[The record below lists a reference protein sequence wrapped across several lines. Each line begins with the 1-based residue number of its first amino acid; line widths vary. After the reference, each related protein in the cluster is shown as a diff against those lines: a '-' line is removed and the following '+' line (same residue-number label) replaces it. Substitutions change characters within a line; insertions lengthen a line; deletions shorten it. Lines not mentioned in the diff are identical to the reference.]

1 MEQLFI
7 TILNM
12 SLTGSVIILAM
23 LIVRLCFR
31 RAPRSFTYV
40 LWAAV
45 LFRLL
50 CPVSFSSSLS
60 FLGIFANEAVNGG
73 RMEYIPQDIGYQM
86 EPTVNLP
93 VPGISDVVNES
104 LPAGNP
110 AGSINPLQIVLFI
123 GAWIWILG
131 MAIMVIRSALSL
143 YFLKRKLKLAVWER
157 ENIYRM
163 PGEGT
168 PFVYGIFRPRIYLSQ
183 ALGPEEE
190 RYMLLHEQIHI
201 RRLDPLFRT
210 LAYLALCLHWFN
222 PFVWL
227 AFSLSEKDMEMSC
240 DEAVIRRIGNNVKKQ
255 YSASLLALASG
266 KRMSKGIPLAFGE
279 GDTKQRIENV
289 LHYRKPARLLA
300 IAAAI
305 ACVTLAV
312 QFLAYPKGETDSDNG
327 KTIYYGVVTYADME
341 GETLPRVVRI
351 PRLGDVDIPEAD
363 LVEPYIEIDFDGLEP
378 GDLIRITFPK
388 GEEISIMETYPAQF
402 SHKAEK
408 IEVMGRG
415 PFGLQP
421 VEGNRYRFAVPLGMA
436 PDAQPGDS
444 LDIYRQRTD
453 ENGQAEDK
461 EFLYSVEVLEV
472 MPESY
477 QILVNMSPEE
487 AEVFLSEFGFGLR
500 CELVKQD
507 SDSEQAQGQAE
518 ASRGESSSPEYPDE
532 MLLDMSIPYLSWP
545 DLEILQARED
555 LNGTFRLNIQSI
567 ARSARGID
575 RYVVNMLTEDSVEE
589 LPFLAFAEDCV
600 FRVNREMNSIR
611 YEDVSFDEFLE
622 LFGDGFVWRTP
633 SFILHF
639 ENNLIT
645 HAILESAWYHAG
657 ITYEPFVRDTWY
669 SDIQNFP
676 EMAGIDPLETYYNRV
691 RTEESDFGEGAG
703 VETAEIYTGNI
714 GDGDS
719 GIVLFKNEAGDVLYS
734 EGAHTARAGW
744 NNIYLGE
751 QNGTPFLMRVHI
763 EDRDTYGSYDY
774 QVFRLGEHGEILQI
788 AGSSF
793 SFDEDR
799 IPYDEEIANE
809 WMAQMNAYL
818 DRSHLLLSTQDGEVR
833 T

>member
-60 FLGIFANEAVNGG
+60 FLGIFASEAVNDG
-73 RMEYIPQDIGYQM
+73 RMEYIPQDIGYQV
-86 EPTVNLP
+86 EPKVTLP
-93 VPGISDVVNES
+93 VPGINDVVNES

-110 AGSINPLQIVLFI
+110 AGSVNPLQIVLFI

-143 YFLKRKLKLAVWER
+143 YFLKRKLKIAVWER

-240 DEAVIRRIGNNVKKQ
+240 DEAVIRQIGSSVKKK

-266 KRMSKGIPLAFGE
+266 KRMIKGIPLAFGE

-312 QFLAYPKGETDSDNG
+312 QFLAYPTGETDSDDG
-327 KTIYYGVVTYADME
+327 KTIFYGVVTYADME
-341 GETLPRVVRI
+341 GEALPRVVRI
-351 PRLGDVDIPEAD
+351 PRFGDVDIPEAD
-363 LVEPYIEIDFDGLEP
+363 LVEPYIEIDFDGLEA

-388 GEEISIMETYPAQF
+388 GEEISIMETYPGQF

-415 PFGLQP
+415 PFALQP
-421 VEGNRYRFAVPLGMA
+421 VEGNRCRFAIPLGMA
-436 PDAQPGDS
+436 PNAQPGDS
-444 LDIYRQRTD
+444 LDIYRQVPD
-453 ENGQAEDK
+453 KNGQTQEE
-461 EFLYSVEVLEV
+461 EFLHSVEVLEV
-472 MPESY
+472 VPEAY
-477 QILVNMSPEE
+477 QIWVDMSPEE
-487 AEVFLSEFGFGLR
+487 AEGFLSEFGFGLR
-500 CELVKQD
+500 CELVKQGNGQ
-507 SDSEQAQGQAE
+507 EGTQGQA
-518 ASRGESSSPEYPDE
+518 ASSEQMVPPEE
-532 MLLDMSIPYLSWP
+532 ETVPYLSLD
-545 DLEILQARED
+545 DLQTLIGRED

-600 FRVNREMNSIR
+600 FRVNREMNSIH

-645 HAILESAWYHAG
+645 HVILESAWYHAG

-669 SDIQNFP
+669 SDIQGFP

-691 RTEESDFGEGAG
+691 RTEKSDFGEGTG

-719 GIVLFKNEAGDVLYS
+719 GIVLFKNEAGDILYS
-734 EGAHTARAGW
+734 EGAHTTRAGW

-751 QNGTPFLMRVHI
+751 QDGTPFLMRVHI

-788 AGSSF
+788 AGSSLT
-793 SFDEDR
+793 FDDDR
-799 IPYDEEIANE
+799 IPYDEEIAGE

-818 DRSHLLLSTQDGEVR
+818 DRSHLLLSTQEGEVR
-833 T
+833 TE

>member
-1 MEQLFI
+1 MMEQLFI
-7 TILNM
+7 SILNM

-31 RAPRSFTYV
+31 RAPRSFTHV

-60 FLGIFANEAVNGG
+60 FLGIFANEAVNDG

-110 AGSINPLQIVLFI
+110 AGSVNPLQVVLFI

-143 YFLKRKLKLAVWER
+143 YFLKRKLKIAVWER

-168 PFVYGIFRPRIYLSQ
+168 PFVYGIFRPHIYLSQ

-201 RRLDPLFRT
+201 RRMDPLFRT

-240 DEAVIRRIGNNVKKQ
+240 DEAVIRQIGSSIKKK

-266 KRMSKGIPLAFGE
+266 QRMIKGIPLAFGE

-363 LVEPYIEIDFDGLEP
+363 LVEPYIEIDFDGLEI

-388 GEEISIMETYPAQF
+388 GEEISVMETYPGQF

-415 PFGLQP
+415 PFGMQP
-421 VEGNRYRFAVPLGMA
+421 VEGNRYRFAIPLGMA

-444 LDIYRQRTD
+444 LDIYRQVPD
-453 ENGQAEDK
+453 KNGQTQEE
-461 EFLYSVEVLEV
+461 EFLHSVEVLEV

-487 AEVFLSEFGFGLR
+487 AEGFLSEFGFGLR
-500 CELVKQD
+500 CELVKQGNGQ
-507 SDSEQAQGQAE
+507 EGTQGQA
-518 ASRGESSSPEYPDE
+518 ASSEQMVPPEE
-532 MLLDMSIPYLSWP
+532 ETVPYLSLD
-545 DLEILQARED
+545 DLQILMGRED

-567 ARSARGID
+567 ARSGRGID
-575 RYVVNMLTEDSVEE
+575 RYVVNMLTEDSLDE

-611 YEDVSFDEFLE
+611 YENVSFDEFLE

-645 HAILESAWYHAG
+645 HVIMESAWYHAG

-669 SDIQNFP
+669 SDIQGFP

-691 RTEESDFGEGAG
+691 RTEKSDFGEGAG

-719 GIVLFKNEAGDVLYS
+719 GIVLFKNEAGDILYS

-751 QNGTPFLMRVHI
+751 LNGTPFLMRVHI
-763 EDRDTYGSYDY
+763 EDRDTYGGYDY
-774 QVFRLGEHGEILQI
+774 QVFRLGEQGEILQI

-793 SFDEDR
+793 TFDQDR
-799 IPYDEEIANE
+799 IPYDEEIFSQ
-809 WMAQMNAYL
+809 WKGQMDAYL
-818 DRSHLLLSTQDGEVR
+818 NQCQLLLSTQDGEVR
-833 T
+833 TE

>member
-1 MEQLFI
+1 MMEQLFI
-7 TILNM
+7 SILNM
-12 SLTGSVIILAM
+12 SLTASVIILAM

-31 RAPRSFTYV
+31 RAPRSFTHV

-143 YFLKRKLKLAVWER
+143 YFLKRKLKIAVWER

-168 PFVYGIFRPRIYLSQ
+168 PFVYGIFRPHIYLSQ

-201 RRLDPLFRT
+201 RRMDPLFRT

-240 DEAVIRRIGNNVKKQ
+240 DEAVIRQIGSSIKKK

-266 KRMSKGIPLAFGE
+266 QRMIKGIPLAFGE

-363 LVEPYIEIDFDGLEP
+363 LVEPYIEIDFDGLEI

-388 GEEISIMETYPAQF
+388 GEEISVMETYPGQF

-415 PFGLQP
+415 PFGMQP

-444 LDIYRQRTD
+444 LDIYRQATD
-453 ENGQAEDK
+453 ENGQAGDK
-461 EFLYSVEVLEV
+461 EFLHSVEVLEV
-472 MPESY
+472 VPEAY
-477 QILVNMSPEE
+477 QIWVNMSPEE
-487 AEVFLSEFGFGLR
+487 AEGFLSEFGFGLR
-500 CELVKQD
+500 CELVKQGNGQ
-507 SDSEQAQGQAE
+507 EGTQGQA
-518 ASRGESSSPEYPDE
+518 ASSEQMVPPEE
-532 MLLDMSIPYLSWP
+532 ETVPYLSLD
-545 DLEILQARED
+545 DLQILMGRED

-567 ARSARGID
+567 ARSGRGID
-575 RYVVNMLTEDSVEE
+575 RYVVNMLTEDSLDE

-611 YEDVSFDEFLE
+611 YEDVSFDEFAKLTE
-622 LFGDGFVWRTP
+622 DGFDWLNPPCT
-633 SFILHF
+633 LHF
-639 ENNLIT
+639 EENVIT
-645 HAILESAWYHAG
+645 HAVLESAWYHAG

-669 SDIQNFP
+669 SDIQGFP
-676 EMAGIDPLETYYNRV
+676 EMAGVDPLETYYNQV
-691 RTEESDFGEGAG
+691 RTEKSDFGEGAG
-703 VETAEIYTGNI
+703 METAEIYTGNI
-714 GDGDS
+714 GDGNS
-719 GIVLFKNEAGDVLYS
+719 GIVLFKNEAGNILYS

-751 QNGTPFLMRVHI
+751 QDGTPFLMRVHI

-788 AGSSF
+788 AGSSLT
-793 SFDEDR
+793 FDDDR
-799 IPYDEEIANE
+799 IPYDEEIAAE

-818 DRSHLLLSTQDGEVR
+818 DRSHLLLSTQEGEVR
-833 T
+833 TE

>member
-1 MEQLFI
+1 MMEQLFI

-31 RAPRSFTYV
+31 RAPRGFSYV
-40 LWAAV
+40 LWAVV

-60 FLGIFANEAVNGG
+60 FLGIFASEAVNDG
-73 RMEYIPQDIGYQM
+73 RMEYIPQDIGYQV
-86 EPTVNLP
+86 EPKVTLP
-93 VPGISDVVNES
+93 VPGISDMVNES

-110 AGSINPLQIVLFI
+110 AGSVNPLQIVLFI

-131 MAIMVIRSALSL
+131 MAIMLSRSTLSL
-143 YFLKRKLKLAVWER
+143 FFLKRKLKTAVWER
-157 ENIYRM
+157 DNIYRM

-201 RRLDPLFRT
+201 RRMDPLFRT
-210 LAYLALCLHWFN
+210 LAYLTLCLHWFN

-240 DEAVIRRIGNNVKKQ
+240 DEAVIRQIGSSVKKK

-266 KRMSKGIPLAFGE
+266 QRMIKGMPLAFGE

-289 LHYRKPARLLA
+289 LHYRKPAGLLA
-300 IAAAI
+300 VIAAI

-312 QFLAYPKGETDSDNG
+312 QFLAYPTGETDSDDG
-327 KTIYYGVVTYADME
+327 KTIFYGVVTYADME

-351 PRLGDVDIPEAD
+351 PHLGDVDIPEAD
-363 LVEPYIEIDFDGLEP
+363 LVEPYIEIDFDGLEA

-388 GEEISIMETYPAQF
+388 GEEISVMETYPGQF

-415 PFGLQP
+415 PFALQP
-421 VEGNRYRFAVPLGMA
+421 VEGNRYRFAIPLGIA

-444 LDIYRQRTD
+444 LDIYRQVPD
-453 ENGQAEDK
+453 KNGQTQEE
-461 EFLYSVEVLEV
+461 EFLHSVEVLEV
-472 MPESY
+472 VPEAY
-477 QILVNMSPEE
+477 QIWVNMSPEE
-487 AEVFLSEFGFGLR
+487 AEGFLSEFGFGLR
-500 CELVKQD
+500 CELVKQRNGQ
-507 SDSEQAQGQAE
+507 EETQGQA
-518 ASRGESSSPEYPDE
+518 ASSEQMVPPEE
-532 MLLDMSIPYLSWP
+532 ETVPYLSLD
-545 DLEILQARED
+545 DLQTLMGRED

-567 ARSARGID
+567 ARSGRGID
-575 RYVVNMLTEDSVEE
+575 RYVVNMLTEDSLDE

-611 YEDVSFDEFLE
+611 HEDVSFDEFLE

-645 HAILESAWYHAG
+645 HVIMESAWYHAG

-669 SDIQNFP
+669 SDIQGFP

-691 RTEESDFGEGAG
+691 RTEKSDFGEGAG
-703 VETAEIYTGNI
+703 METAEIYTGNI

-719 GIVLFKNEAGDVLYS
+719 GIVLFKNEAGDILYS
-734 EGAHTARAGW
+734 EGAHTTRAGW

-751 QNGTPFLMRVHI
+751 QDGTPFLMRVHI

-788 AGSSF
+788 AGSSLT
-793 SFDEDR
+793 FDDDR
-799 IPYDEEIANE
+799 IPYDEEITGE

-818 DRSHLLLSTQDGEVR
+818 DRSHLLLSTQEGEVR
-833 T
+833 TE

>member
-40 LWAAV
+40 LWAVV

-60 FLGIFANEAVNGG
+60 FLGIFASEAVNDG
-73 RMEYIPQDIGYQM
+73 RMEYIPQDIGYQV
-86 EPTVNLP
+86 EPKVTLP
-93 VPGISDVVNES
+93 VPGINDVVNES

-110 AGSINPLQIVLFI
+110 AGSVNPLQIVLFI

-143 YFLKRKLKLAVWER
+143 YFLKRKLKIAVWER

-240 DEAVIRRIGNNVKKQ
+240 DEAVIRQIGSSVKKK

-266 KRMSKGIPLAFGE
+266 KRMIKGIPLAFGE

-312 QFLAYPKGETDSDNG
+312 QFLAYPTGETDSDDG
-327 KTIYYGVVTYADME
+327 KTIFYGVVTYADME
-341 GETLPRVVRI
+341 GEALPRVVRI
-351 PRLGDVDIPEAD
+351 PRFGDVDIPEAD
-363 LVEPYIEIDFDGLEP
+363 LVEPYIEIDFDGLEA

-388 GEEISIMETYPAQF
+388 GEEISIMETYPGQF

-415 PFGLQP
+415 PFALQP
-421 VEGNRYRFAVPLGMA
+421 VEGNRCRFAIPLGMA

-444 LDIYRQRTD
+444 LDIYRQVPD
-453 ENGQAEDK
+453 KNGQTQEE
-461 EFLYSVEVLEV
+461 EFLHSVEVLEV
-472 MPESY
+472 VPEAY
-477 QILVNMSPEE
+477 QIWVDMSPEE
-487 AEVFLSEFGFGLR
+487 AEGFLSEFGFGLR
-500 CELVKQD
+500 CELVKQGNGQ
-507 SDSEQAQGQAE
+507 EGTQGQA
-518 ASRGESSSPEYPDE
+518 ASSEQMVPPEE
-532 MLLDMSIPYLSWP
+532 ETVPYLSLD
-545 DLEILQARED
+545 DLQTLIGRED

-600 FRVNREMNSIR
+600 FRVNREMNSIH

-645 HAILESAWYHAG
+645 HVILESAWYHAG

-669 SDIQNFP
+669 SDIQGFP

-691 RTEESDFGEGAG
+691 CTEKSDFGEGAG

-719 GIVLFKNEAGDVLYS
+719 GIVLFKNEAGDILYS
-734 EGAHTARAGW
+734 EGAHTTRAGW

-751 QNGTPFLMRVHI
+751 QDGMPFLMRVHI

-788 AGSSF
+788 AGSSLT
-793 SFDEDR
+793 FDDDR
-799 IPYDEEIANE
+799 IPYDEEIAGE

-818 DRSHLLLSTQDGEVR
+818 DRSHLLLSTQEGEVR
-833 T
+833 TE